1 MNTQV
6 RQFGFTLVELIIA
19 LLILSVVMVLCAS
32 GFKFG
37 TRVWN
42 SIDVQ
47 AAHVDTM
54 QAVQGFVRRSMANA
68 LVHDQFVGE
77 DGEEEIE
84 SLFVGGSDRV
94 QYVSYSP
101 KYGVDDY
108 LYRYEIYL
116 DHETNK
122 LLLRYQPYNKP
133 GQARASESVS
143 TLMEGVEDIQ
153 IEYFSGFVGET
164 DDGSPWSSNWN
175 GEFTL
180 PLLVKI
186 NLTTKDNL
194 HVWPELVIQTRNGP
208 YVIR

>member
-1 MNTQV
+1 MQA
-6 RQFGFTLVELIIA
+6 RQLGFTLVELIIA
-19 LLILSVVMVLCAS
+19 LLILSMVMVLCAS

-47 AAHVDTM
+47 AEHVDTM
-54 QAVQGFVRRSMANA
+54 QAVQGFVRRSMSNA
-68 LVHDQFVGE
+68 LVHDQFVE
-77 DGEEEIE
+77 DDVEQEVEN
-84 SLFVGGSDRV
+84 LFIGRADSI

-108 LYRYEIYL
+108 LYRYEFYL

-122 LLLRYQPYNKP
+122 LLLRYQPYNNP
-133 GQARASESVS
+133 GQKNISDSVS

-153 IEYFSGFVGET
+153 IEYFSGFEGDSE
-164 DDGSPWSSNWN
+164 DGSPWSSNWN

-186 NLTTKDNL
+186 NLTTKDKL
-194 HVWPELVIQTRNGP
+194 HIWPELVIQTRNGP